1 MPPLGPLGSSTAC
14 RFHVCGPDHRQL
26 STAAPPG
33 RTGIGHREEMT
44 ALPLSTALPARIR
57 SLHDDGHLL
66 AGIGPLLRVP
76 PHSPACAGDALRTA
90 WRHGH
95 VVRLSRGTYVAL
107 DQWTSLP
114 PWDRHVL
121 AAAAYAHSHPGAVF
135 TGPTAALLHG
145 LPLADTPAEVWL
157 RARRP
162 GHRAR
167 RHMTT
172 SPLSPAGLQRP
183 GAAPPAPPTVRWTW
197 NAVQAPTPESPSERR
212 RRRGISEAG
221 RTPEPGPPMPAM
233 PPEILEARL
242 RDGSLLGPVAV
253 DPLPTVQLLLGSTL
267 PFREAMVPLDGLHR
281 LLPGPSETWAEN
293 HAKRL
298 KTRAARARFEAA
310 WAFSDARSES
320 AGESLARALIHELGF
335 VAPQLQRKI
344 FSRDGREIARVDFWW
359 EEVRVAGEFDGIG
372 KYDLDLHADA
382 ATRRRAINRE
392 KARDVELQRVCRA
405 VTHWTWRDLRAP
417 ARLEAE
423 LVRVGVPRREP

>member
-1 MPPLGPLGSSTAC
+1 
-14 RFHVCGPDHRQL
+14 
-26 STAAPPG
+26 
-33 RTGIGHREEMT
+33 
-44 ALPLSTALPARIR
+44 
-57 SLHDDGHLL
+57 
-66 AGIGPLLRVP
+66 
-76 PHSPACAGDALRTA
+76 
-90 WRHGH
+90 
-95 VVRLSRGTYVAL
+95 
-107 DQWTSLP
+107 
-114 PWDRHVL
+114 
-121 AAAAYAHSHPGAVF
+121 
-135 TGPTAALLHG
+135 
-145 LPLADTPAEVWL
+145 
-157 RARRP
+157 
-162 GHRAR
+162 
-167 RHMTT
+167 
-172 SPLSPAGLQRP
+172 
-183 GAAPPAPPTVRWTW
+183 
-197 NAVQAPTPESPSERR
+197 
-212 RRRGISEAG
+212 
-221 RTPEPGPPMPAM
+221 MPAM